1 MNEKYI
7 VMLEGSGAL
16 ENIRRKLGIKP
27 GEEFNLKLVVTEKP
41 EEFYGTIPDRVIVRV
56 NYLDPAPMRGARA
69 GSPLKPADWEGVL
82 DYKAMAA
89 EVKKL
94 RDEKEERMKNAKP
107 LNISKEESDRMM
119 AKYVADFEKKHGPGS
134 FTRGT

>member
-7 VMLEGSGAL
+7 VMLEGSGAI
-16 ENIRRKLGIKP
+16 ENIRKKLGMKP
-27 GEEFNLKLVVTEKP
+27 GEEFHLKLVVTGKP
-41 EEFYGTIPDRVIVRV
+41 EEFYGDIPDGVIVRAK
-56 NYLDPAPMRGARA
+56 YLDPISRHGRA
-69 GSPLKPADWEGVL
+69 GSTLDPAAWEGVL
-82 DYKAMAA
+82 DYKKMGA

-107 LNISKEESDRMM
+107 SNISKEESDRMM
-119 AKYVADFEKKHGPGS
+119 AKYVADYEKKHGPGS